1 MFFNNRKYYAQTE
14 EQFRFMSND
23 ELRESIND
31 DDWDFAGESFL
42 SVFKRSLTDK
52 NLKKE
57 TKGHPFVRVVLPVAL
72 PLVFLKISSDEKFLK
87 KLMQYELNRR
97 MQENDPNK
105 KYGGEYFDEM
115 DC

>member
-14 EQFRFMSND
+14 EQFKFMSND
-23 ELRESIND
+23 ELQESIND

-52 NLKKE
+52 SLKEE
-57 TKGHPFVRVVLPVAL
+57 TKGHPFAKVIMPVAL
-72 PLVFLKISSDEKFLK
+72 PFVFLKISSDEKFLK
-87 KLMQYELNRR
+87 KLMQHELDRR
-97 MQENDPNK
+97 VKENDPNK